1 MFLGYIFILL
11 IVFDVLWFL
20 LYLEISIVVLLNVIG
35 ILNEILFRVR
45 INDKIVVYIL
55 SDIIVK

>member
-1 MFLGYIFILL
+1 MLLGYIFILL